1 MNELVRSSLGGD
13 QADVVQEVDDQAAIG
28 ATDVT
33 PADATGPIEYPFHDI
48 TADYSDFTKEES
60 DALCKSVRER
70 GLLIPVVIWQGQTVD
85 GKHRTKA
92 CRQEGVPLRYDDITE
107 RCPTEEEMRT
117 HVRALNEHR
126 RAQTKPLTSVQKRER
141 IEAALK
147 ANPERSDRQIA
158 EGLGVNHETVSAARD
173 RLEAT
178 GGIRQLD
185 KRVGKD
191 GKSRKPKSTASK
203 NRKQPAHE
211 PPKGGRIS
219 EVAAAALSELNDD
232 VASRVLLFG
241 RTELEKRDR
250 RVMLAA
256 WQRLD
261 RYPDAQRFVAEAARR
276 LRCEHHLAD
285 AVGSLPPPEKVQDG
299 EPTLFDDLSPS
310 LAPAASP
317 AEKRDAAPPKPA
329 EAPQPLD
336 PAREHLSYILG
347 GAGAFSHVPRDA
359 DFERMAI
366 IIDPCE
372 RERCKEAMNM
382 VAKIARL
389 LLIALER
396 SDLERPTLPPA
407 AA

>member
-13 QADVVQEVDDQAAIG
+13 QADVVQEVDDPAAIG

-33 PADATGPIEYPFHDI
+33 PANATGPVDYPFHDI
-48 TADYSDFTKEES
+48 TADYDAFAKEEM
-60 DALCKSVRER
+60 DAMRKSVRER
-70 GLLIPVVIWQGQTVD
+70 GLVVPVVIWRDQIVD
-85 GKHRTKA
+85 GKHRSKI
-92 CRQEGVPLRYDDITE
+92 CREEGVPLRYDDITE
-107 RCPTEEEMRT
+107 RCPTEEEMRAY
-117 HVRALNEHR
+117 VKALNQYR
-126 RAQTKPLTSVQKRER
+126 RANTKPLTTAEKRAR
-141 IEAALK
+141 IEEALK
-147 ANPERSDRQIA
+147 ADPERSDVVIAKEVGATHPTVGHIRQELGA
-158 EGLGVNHETVSAARD
+158 EGVVKFTPPSD
-173 RLEAT
+173 RKSKSGKKGEGQRRT
-178 GGIRQLD
+178 PRQ
-185 KRVGKD
+185 
-191 GKSRKPKSTASK
+191 PK
-203 NRKQPAHE
+203 
-211 PPKGGRIS
+211 
-219 EVAAAALSELNDD
+219 AAAS
-232 VASRVLLFG
+232 G
-241 RTELEKRDR
+241 TEH
-250 RVMLAA
+250 
-256 WQRLD
+256 
-261 RYPDAQRFVAEAARR
+261 F
-276 LRCEHHLAD
+276 
-285 AVGSLPPPEKVQDG
+285 KVQDG

-366 IIDPCE
+366 IIDPRE

-396 SDLERPTLPPA
+396 SDLDCGDPA